1 MDLECQILAQPA
13 GRFKKSAPS
22 AAETGVKNHEI
33 SAFHF
38 FFFLPTI
45 GPRMR
50 NEQATLWGLCCFP
63 MLEIQG
69 DLYTFGGESE
79 SHNDPDK
86 KRTIFKLTCDN
97 RKCKWSQFFHWGRYG
112 DERSHLVAIPVPD
125 SFCT

>member
-1 MDLECQILAQPA
+1 MTLFRKL
-13 GRFKKSAPS
+13 RFLLHYLHSGLFSAICLQS
-22 AAETGVKNHEI
+22 TQEI

-50 NEQATLWGLCCFP
+50 NEQGTLWGLCCFP

-97 RKCKWSQFFHWGRYG
+97 RKCKWSQFFSWSYR